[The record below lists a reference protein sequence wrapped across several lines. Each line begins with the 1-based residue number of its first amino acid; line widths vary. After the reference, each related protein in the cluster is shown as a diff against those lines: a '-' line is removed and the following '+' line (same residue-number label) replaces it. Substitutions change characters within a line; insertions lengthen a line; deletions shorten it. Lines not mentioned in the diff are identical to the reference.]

1 MTMAVD
7 VPANAFESLS
17 SVSSLPEMLS
27 VFCDTFAATR
37 FLAGVT
43 SPLLVDVA
51 PASAAAATTAFR
63 TLCRATEP
71 LCSSFLSMRAA
82 IAEPTPSS
90 LRSIFAETTA
100 PTPSLASSTCTTRTC
115 SLRNATSPFSA
126 DSPLP
131 GGNLREPASA
141 LSRASAVVITHCEQ
155 AQQDV
160 KKLEHDLQA
169 AYEERAVELAIS
181 LLRLTFSEKGRVTLQ
196 HQLLLELL
204 DEIAGLPPE
213 RFTVKTKSAQIRSAV
228 ALLDEE
234 RKRVSKILGE
244 KLGVPVALEEAV
256 EPSLIAGLTI
266 QLGALKLDASLE
278 HKLRQGVAYLKSWK

>member
-1 MTMAVD
+1 MALPFQLVIIQLITFIGLILVLRKLFYGHLTSALGRLKRLQEETLAKEAGLKQELEKARKERETMLAKTKTEADQLIKEAREKSSTMAAD
-7 VPANAFESLS
+7 AH
-17 SVSSLPEMLS
+17 
-27 VFCDTFAATR
+27 
-37 FLAGVT
+37 
-43 SPLLVDVA
+43 
-51 PASAAAATTAFR
+51 AAAKQEAQR
-63 TLCRATEP
+63 
-71 LCSSFLSMRAA
+71 
-82 IAEPTPSS
+82 IA
-90 LRSIFAETTA
+90 
-100 PTPSLASSTCTTRTC
+100 
-115 SLRNATSPFSA
+115 
-126 DSPLP
+126 
-131 GGNLREPASA
+131 
-141 LSRASAVVITHCEQ
+141 EQ